1 MFKDSFLAVVE
12 SISMPFAPIPSRKQ
26 KVTVIIV
33 LLALSR
39 SDKQSVEDDDR
50 NREQRSA
57 ITARVSL
64 SSLYPSVTRDAG

>member
-12 SISMPFAPIPSRKQ
+12 SICMPFAPIPSRKQ
-26 KVTVIIV
+26 KVTIIV